1 MKCWW
6 DCEPPFVR
14 SGMLSRWIN
23 LRAELPFKML
33 KALTTANINVL
44 VVLLFHYPKEV
55 GCIVYHVPFIQSN
68 FDHTQDFIH
77 SHWPHN
83 PRSADSGLLNDT
95 YMYLTQPA
103 WLIFRRKRSGP
114 PTADSLAQML
124 IQALHSQDN
133 TLLEVRYYAIFD
145 SQNII
150 AYCIKNFESQR
161 PIEIYI

>member
-1 MKCWW
+1 MKCGW
-6 DCEPPFVR
+6 DCKPPFVR

-23 LRAELPFKML
+23 LRAELPFRML
-33 KALTTANINVL
+33 KALTAANM
-44 VVLLFHYPKEV
+44 VLLFHYPKEV

-83 PRSADSGLLNDT
+83 PGSADSGLLNDT

-150 AYCIKNFESQR
+150 AYCIKNFE
-161 PIEIYI
+161 IYI